1 MKFRTIPGML
11 GMLLMTAPAVQ
22 AQQPT
27 PVPDSIASIAKA
39 PVQAVG
45 LGCLV
50 LTGRVTD
57 PFAYPLTGA
66 TLMLRVPGKGFTPDA
81 FSTNAEGHYIIASK
95 QAFARNTVLEVT
107 APGYITLALTLVNC
121 QPLDIT
127 LTPLAGLHYKTN
139 GRSKKLR
146 PAGRLR

>member
-1 MKFRTIPGML
+1 MKFRTISVTL
-11 GMLLMTAPAVQ
+11 GMLLLIAPAVH

-27 PVPDSIASIAKA
+27 PVPDSAASITKA
-39 PVQAVG
+39 PAQAAE

-66 TLMLRVPGKGFTPDA
+66 TIMMRAPGKGFTPDA
-81 FSTNAEGHYIIASK
+81 FSTNAEGHYIITSK
-95 QAFARNTVLEVT
+95 QAIARNTVLEVT

-139 GRSKKLR
+139 GRSKKPR

>member
-1 MKFRTIPGML
+1 MKSRTIPVTL
-11 GMLLMTAPAVQ
+11 SMLLIASAVQ

-27 PVPDSIASIAKA
+27 TPPDTAVSAVKA
-39 PVQAVG
+39 PVQPNE
-45 LGCLV
+45 LGCMV

-66 TLMLRVPGKGFTPDA
+66 TIMLRTPGKGFIPDA

-95 QAFARNTVLEVT
+95 QAIERNTVLEIT
-107 APGYITLALTLVNC
+107 APGYATLALTLINC

-127 LTPLAGLHYKTN
+127 LTPLAGPHYKAN
-139 GRSKKLR
+139 GRGKKQR
-146 PAGRLR
+146 PSGRLR